1 MSALKQSRIGS
12 GILFNFFEKIIRCHP
27 LIYFISRSLIR
38 FTTVHEEDFNGVK
51 LLNLGE
57 KINIIDVGASDGVA
71 AKFFNRNLNIGNI
84 ICFEPSNYYINKLKK
99 INIKN
104 LIIRPFGIG
113 NANGYKTIFFPRY
126 KLFYKNLDIV
136 SYTHYD
142 RKGVEDAILSD
153 FKFTKNISIA
163 KKKISIRKIKKINKK
178 IDLIKI
184 DTNGYEIPIIK
195 GLIHIIKKDRPVLIV
210 EYNKDVK
217 IIGKLLKKFSYQGYY
232 YSHNKKKFILKEKKY
247 SENTFYLQKNHLT

>member
-1 MSALKQSRIGS
+1 
-12 GILFNFFEKIIRCHP
+12 
-27 LIYFISRSLIR
+27 
-38 FTTVHEEDFNGVK
+38 
-51 LLNLGE
+51 
-57 KINIIDVGASDGVA
+57 
-71 AKFFNRNLNIGNI
+71 
-84 ICFEPSNYYINKLKK
+84 
-99 INIKN
+99 
-104 LIIRPFGIG
+104 
-113 NANGYKTIFFPRY
+113 
-126 KLFYKNLDIV
+126 
-136 SYTHYD
+136 
-142 RKGVEDAILSD
+142 VEDAILSD

-163 KKKISIRKIKKINKK
+163 KKKIFIRKIKKINKK

>member
-84 ICFEPSNYYINKLKK
+84 ICFEPSNYYINMLKK
-99 INIKN
+99 TNIKN
-104 LIIRPFGIG
+104 LIVKPFGIG
-113 NANGYKTIFFPRY
+113 NANGYKTIFLPRY
-126 KLFYKNLDIV
+126 KLFYINLDIA
-136 SYTHYD
+136 SYAHYN
-142 RKGVEDAILSD
+142 RKGVSDALLSD
-153 FKFTKNISIA
+153 FKFTKNIAIA
-163 KKKISIRKIKKINKK
+163 KKIFIRKINKK
-178 IDLIKI
+178 IHYFL
-184 DTNGYEIPIIK
+184 
-195 GLIHIIKKDRPVLIV
+195 
-210 EYNKDVK
+210 
-217 IIGKLLKKFSYQGYY
+217 
-232 YSHNKKKFILKEKKY
+232 
-247 SENTFYLQKNHLT
+247 